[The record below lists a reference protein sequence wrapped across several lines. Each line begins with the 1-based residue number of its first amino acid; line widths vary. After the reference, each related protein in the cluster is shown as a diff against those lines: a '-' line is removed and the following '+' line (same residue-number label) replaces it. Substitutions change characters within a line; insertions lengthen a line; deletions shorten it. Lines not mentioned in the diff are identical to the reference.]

1 MKFDINIQT
10 EPNGNLIIT
19 DYSYNNNQYFPEEQ
33 VQQSLDSYKYS
44 ECKTVNVLTKIMTT
58 KQKIINIA
66 IQDHTYNLNEQSN
79 LEIENFVVSN
89 DGYYT
94 VTHIIIPTMDWYNN
108 TYLPLIQQSQ
118 FEVIYTISSDNKF
131 YKLVNNEFVECTIE
145 EIIERNANNTT
156 IKRVVLDVFYMEFL
170 QQCYLR
176 YCKNLFENV
185 MKPCDPFCKRQ
196 DLDND
201 FYIRDLLWMVIN
213 VITYHINFEWYMEA
227 QRVLEITNGCG
238 NFCNQ
243 QNLYA
248 KSEYSCGCS

>member
-10 EPNGNLIIT
+10 EPNGNLIII
-19 DYSYNNNQYFPEEQ
+19 DNSYNDNQYFPEDQ
-33 VQQSLDSYKYS
+33 PQTSLDKYKYS

-58 KQKIINIA
+58 KQNIIDVKPY
-66 IQDHTYNLNEQSN
+66 DHTYNSDGQPN
-79 LEIENFVVSN
+79 IEMEKFVVSN

-94 VTHIIIPTMDWYNN
+94 VTHIIIPTIDWYTN
-108 TYLPLIQQSQ
+108 TYSQLSQQSQ
-118 FEVIYTISSDNKF
+118 FEVIYVIGSDNKF
-131 YKLVNNEFVECTIE
+131 YKYINNNREECTIE
-145 EIIERNANNTT
+145 ELLAVNANSTT
-156 IKRVVLDVFYMEFL
+156 IKRVVLHVFYMEFL
-170 QQCYLR
+170 QQCYLKH
-176 YCKNLFENV
+176 CKSLFENV
-185 MKPCDPFCKRQ
+185 MKPCDPFCKNS